1 MAEDKLQQYQHLI
14 EELKQELGTPGFD
27 QFFAQK
33 TVQLSKSDQFLL
45 KMEMSRLSQPI
56 ARFIDLR
63 GQVAGEVKPYIYEGK
78 QHFMDDLAI
87 AVFEQEIVKHGKYT
101 LAVYEAVM
109 HTENNFRVMQK
120 RARQEEEKSELDTPV
135 VELQKGVK
143 LIKFAS
149 YESRI
154 EERMNYAIKISVEI
168 NRNSI
173 FSASTSDISLS
184 GAKIKAHSKHA
195 FEKGKLLTI
204 RLVGLEQ
211 DFELGLKEGIQYEVV
226 AVEPVDRKYQHVRLK
241 RTFVENNPGFDEF
254 LNSFI
259 HGNKRRYKVNLD
271 NTMDAV
277 ICKSYEQ
284 YYLPRVS
291 SLFIFFNKVNEKLTL
306 PSMVLTNENNAHI
319 HYYFE
324 DERKQSC
331 LYSIFNQKRLVYL
344 NSLPNAVKEAVLYT
358 FTHSNG
364 GRIYHYSAF
373 DYELTKEPELA
384 SLFFGFGAK
393 KDSWRAFK
401 IQIMPSYHEDAFIPL
416 SLPSSAGKNLEKLNK
431 RPTPRVQGFIQDVQN
446 LMLLTDITDRR
457 RTEIHKKNAFAQ
469 SQVNLLKHFGHG
481 KTNTTPHLEV
491 VALEYVNLRAHRR
504 YLYKTKA
511 VFHVDTTTVVEG
523 HTRDLSVMGL
533 QIEVIAPVDVKK
545 GDLVHI
551 GLPELQAIT
560 KKHDLKDLH
569 YKVMAVSKSKTII
582 NLKVHKLSENKHPAI
597 EFFTLLIEKNKS
609 KLQACEESPKVPGL
623 STALRNM
630 ITKSVCQFPLYLH
643 KESAHFNVMAVGR
656 GLYPSKL
663 HKVIENLN
671 QSTQEYIEISPVFP
685 SNFIQGELSDALRKR
700 TRQDKPLKYTLFL
713 SFNPDKKVLS
723 EAIQSKILRDED
735 SLDSLFLFVKK
746 ALRKEILFVFQL
758 HVSKTGRPDT
768 DYLANELKYIS
779 QYALHKAKD
788 LEETLWD
795 VAGVCDLIDI
805 TDEVLPTLDIQA
817 NLVKSMAEKK
827 RLWFESHTL

>member
-1 MAEDKLQQYQHLI
+1 MAEDKLQQYQPLI
-14 EELKQELGTPGFD
+14 EELKQQLGSPGFD

-33 TVQLSKSDQFLL
+33 TAQLSKPDQFLL

-63 GQVAGEVKPYIYEGK
+63 GQVSGEVKPYMYDGK

-87 AVFEQEIVKHGKYT
+87 TVFEQEIAKHGKYT

-109 HTENNFRVMQK
+109 NTDNNFRVMQK
-120 RARQEEEKSELDTPV
+120 RAQQEDEEDDAPV
-135 VELQKGVK
+135 VVSNHGAK

-154 EERMNYAIKISVEI
+154 EERMNYAIKITVEVS
-168 NRNSI
+168 RNNI
-173 FSASTSDISLS
+173 ISASTSDISLS
-184 GAKIKAHSKHA
+184 GAKIKVHPKAV
-195 FEKGKLLTI
+195 FEKGQLLTI

-211 DFELGLKEGIQYEVV
+211 DFELGLKSGIQYEVV
-226 AVEPVDRKYQHVRLK
+226 AVEPVSREYQHVRLK

-259 HGNKRRYKVNLD
+259 HGNKRRYKINLD

-277 ICKSYEQ
+277 VCKGYEQ

-291 SLFIFFNKVNEKLTL
+291 SLFVFLNKVNDKLTL
-306 PSMVLTNENNAHI
+306 PSMVLTNENNAFI

-324 DERKQSC
+324 DERKKSC
-331 LYSIFNQKRLVYL
+331 LYSIFNQKRLAYL
-344 NSLPNAVKEAVLYT
+344 NSLPNAVKEAILYT

-364 GRIYHYSAF
+364 GKIYYYSAF

-401 IQIMPSYHEDAFIPL
+401 VQIMPSYHEDAYIPL
-416 SLPSSAGKNLEKLNK
+416 SLPSSAGKSLEKLNK

-446 LMLLTDITDRR
+446 LMLLTDITDLK
-457 RTEIHKKNAFAQ
+457 RTEIHKKNAFDQ

-481 KTNTTPHLEV
+481 KANTPPHLEV
-491 VALEYVNLRAHRR
+491 VALEYVNLRAHKR
-504 YLYKTKA
+504 YLYKTGA
-511 VFHVDTTTVVEG
+511 LFHADTTTVIEG

-533 QIEVIAPVDVKK
+533 QIELNTATDAKK
-545 GDLVHI
+545 GDLIHI
-551 GLPELQAIT
+551 DLPELQNIT
-560 KKHDLKDLH
+560 KKHNLKGLR
-569 YKVMAVSKSKTII
+569 YQVMAVSKSKTII
-582 NLKVHKLSENKHPAI
+582 NLKVHKVTENKHPAI
-597 EFFTLLIEKNKS
+597 EFFTQLIEKNRS

-643 KESAHFNVMAVGR
+643 KESAHFNVGAVGR
-656 GLYPSKL
+656 GLYPTKL
-663 HKVIENLN
+663 HKVLESFN
-671 QSTQEYIEISPVFP
+671 QNNQEHIEISPVFP
-685 SNFIQGELSDALRKR
+685 SNFIEDELSDALRKR

-713 SFNPDKKVLS
+713 RFDPDKKTLS
-723 EAIQSKILRDED
+723 EAVKSQILRNED
-735 SLDSLFLFVKK
+735 SLDSLFLFIKK

-768 DYLANELKYIS
+768 DYLANELKYVS
-779 QYALHKAKD
+779 HYALHKAKD
-788 LEETLWD
+788 LEEALWD
-795 VAGVCDLIDI
+795 VTGVCDLIDI
-805 TDEVLPTLDIQA
+805 TDEVLPTLDIEA
-817 NLVKSMAEKK
+817 NLVTRMAEKK